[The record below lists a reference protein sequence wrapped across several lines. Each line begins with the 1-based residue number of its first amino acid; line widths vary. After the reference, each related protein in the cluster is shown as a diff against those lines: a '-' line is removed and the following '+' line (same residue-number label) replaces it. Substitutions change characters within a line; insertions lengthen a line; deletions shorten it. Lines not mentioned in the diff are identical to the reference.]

1 MANKR
6 EEQMQEKIHL
16 EKDDLILKISGSMGS
31 EYSYSVITN
40 WTEEQLLEALEEYQ
54 QMPGQDKADI
64 ETFLSEKEAVL
75 IPWYDSNGYEAEF
88 PLEFYD
94 LEYDYDT
101 GITVA
106 AELPA
111 REQAEMLMKK
121 EEYGETMLFNDEE
134 RNLIMNYAFKLNN
147 MEDTKLL
154 ISEMHEAIDAPDL
167 RAVGEVM
174 RAAQAEI
181 DALPDSM
188 VGISEMYE
196 FGYTSNLMLPI
207 TKGRAWELFRNG
219 CEVFHLYSDD
229 TEAVVEDEADFDTVD
244 DFYGIEKAAWEKYR
258 LQENDRGIV
267 NLRDAEEY
275 QGVEFFD
282 IPALFSNGRVDV
294 SSLPEGIY
302 RYELQGADYDPG
314 YPLYVKESVLV
325 NHAGTIL
332 TAYPLEIP
340 EQGSLR
346 LGSGLNFSR
355 GMQNIPEYRDE
366 MRARNRETDMEI
378 MGSAVIREDERILLT
393 GGENRYGI
401 YQIQESTKGREY
413 LFMNLDFVNSHD
425 MRVDAE
431 HYAFIYGG
439 KLSETDTL
447 DSLYER
453 FNLNQPEGYYG
464 HSLSVSD
471 VVVLQKEGQAK
482 AYYVD
487 SFGFRELPDFV
498 RQRMHEAEMNRKRED
513 SLITLDTTGVEIEQH
528 EGLWHTVDKR
538 EIEGEIFYL
547 MRHNEYGDSVAAV
560 IVNSDGELVA
570 QELEHGFDHGA
581 MESIHEFLADRGI
594 DWKLEGGEIPANDT
608 FLPVY
613 RHSLTYAMEHGEV
626 DTYLDSRKS
635 NIDCKNA
642 IEEAISK
649 NFDGMV
655 LNQDVVNP
663 VLDGYGAER
672 VSFVLACTLQNKP
685 WDGRFSRENK
695 EWANNIPIPEN
706 VNRGVDSNLD
716 YVVESHPAV
725 LDGFINLA
733 KQRIAELE
741 NVQGKEDVTLSAGD
755 ITNPDLEQP
764 FISRYYVVNDA
775 YGTKAEQEYQ
785 YFTDIYEAI
794 HAYGE
799 LSNHLD
805 KQLGMEDMEQ
815 SPSRIPLINCKNG
828 IDEMED
834 IDALL
839 GDKSMNKEVN
849 NAYNRAQFYLDNRD
863 TDIVYE
869 LPDGKGYCYI
879 QTNAEGWYDFTFYDK
894 EYQELDGGA
903 YEETDM
909 SIREVV
915 EDILGEENISPTEC
929 HVVEWMEF
937 MDRAAEAGKLELE
950 ERTRAFT
957 EKPFMLTGEQADVL
971 DKIARASGMDCWFS
985 IGDDN
990 TYIYD
995 FENDDR
1001 LSLKEGIQTLYEGMT
1016 SYQDYE
1022 MTAADISVFEGLL
1035 NKMQIEVIKEE
1046 LPLTP
1051 GITEPE
1057 KALGGMS
1064 RTEIEENVL
1073 CYAQAQLEDMGLS
1086 EDVKLLAA
1094 RVYGSRTREG
1104 LYKEDSDVDV
1114 VLSYIGDIRED
1125 DFFSALHGEGMEMSG
1140 IAIDVNPIS
1149 VEKTGTLEEYMENSE
1164 NYLDMKELK
1173 KLAAD
1178 LEQFSED
1185 YDTYGYR
1192 DVLAGKEENIQM
1204 IYDDLISGRTG
1215 QLREWLEEIAADES
1229 GNLENMVKGSRDL
1242 LKRVDQA
1249 AEKGKISERG
1259 DIVKAPEEKEEP
1271 AISFYAAEC
1280 MEFPVLGE
1288 YHDNLSFEEALKAY
1302 EKIPADRINGIKG
1315 IGFVLHDGSDYDG
1328 MEYELMSAGKLQE
1341 DMLDLVPYYKEHPLV
1356 QKAVAAMED
1365 YLKKQGEAQKEE
1377 NLNPKEQGTVMSEK
1391 KESMT
1396 ADAQQK
1402 TGSKKESVLQALR
1415 NRQAKLKAQEQEKHT
1430 EKSHSKKKGEQEL

>member
-6 EEQMQEKIHL
+6 EEQLKEITGRLEQGVQELFTSERYAEYLKTMAKFHNYSFNNTLLIALQRPDATLVAGYQAWQKKFNRHVMRGEKGIQIIAPAPVKEKEEVEKIDPETNEPILKEDGQPETEIIEHVIPRFKVSTVFDISQTDGEPLPDLGGKDLTGSVREYEIFMEAIRRVSPVSMRFAEMDGDSHGYYHNEEKEIVIKSGMSESQTMKTAIHEVTHAMLHDRETMQEQGVEKDRLTKEVEAESVAYTVCQYFGVVDSSEYSFPYIAGWSSGKEMRELRASMDIIRKTAGDFIEDMEEQLRSLEKERMQEKSHL
-16 EKDDLILKISGSMGS
+16 E
-31 EYSYSVITN
+31 
-40 WTEEQLLEALEEYQ
+40 
-54 QMPGQDKADI
+54 
-64 ETFLSEKEAVL
+64 
-75 IPWYDSNGYEAEF
+75 
-88 PLEFYD
+88 
-94 LEYDYDT
+94 
-101 GITVA
+101 
-106 AELPA
+106 
-111 REQAEMLMKK
+111 
-121 EEYGETMLFNDEE
+121 EE
-134 RNLIMNYAFKLNN
+134 R
-147 MEDTKLL
+147 ET
-154 ISEMHEAIDAPDL
+154 IDL
-167 RAVGEVM
+167 SGE
-174 RAAQAEI
+174 
-181 DALPDSM
+181 
-188 VGISEMYE
+188 
-196 FGYTSNLMLPI
+196 
-207 TKGRAWELFRNG
+207 
-219 CEVFHLYSDD
+219 
-229 TEAVVEDEADFDTVD
+229 
-244 DFYGIEKAAWEKYR
+244 
-258 LQENDRGIV
+258 
-267 NLRDAEEY
+267 EEY

-282 IPALFSNGRVDV
+282 VPALFSNGRVDV
-294 SSLPEGIY
+294 PSLPEEIY

-314 YPLYVKESVLV
+314 YPLYVKESVFV

-332 TAYPLEIP
+332 TAYPLEIQ

-378 MGSAVIREDERILLT
+378 MESAVIREDERILLT
-393 GGENRYGI
+393 GGEDRYGI

-453 FNLNQPEGYYG
+453 FNLNHPEGYYG

-594 DWKLEGGEIPANDT
+594 DWKLEGGEIPADNT

-613 RHSLTYAMEHGEV
+613 RHSLTYAMEHGEA

-642 IEEAISK
+642 IEETISK

-655 LNQDVVNP
+655 LDQEAVNP

-695 EWANNIPIPEN
+695 EWADSIPIPEN
-706 VNRGVDSNLD
+706 VNRGVDANLD

-733 KQRIAELE
+733 RQRIAEME
-741 NVQGKEDVTLSAGD
+741 KVQGKEKAILTEDVV
-755 ITNPDLEQP
+755 TNPDLEQP
-764 FISRYYVVNDA
+764 FIARYYVVNDA

-805 KQLGMEDMEQ
+805 KQLGMENMEQ
-815 SPSRIPLINCKNG
+815 PPSRIPLINCKNG

-839 GDKSMNKEVN
+839 GDKALNKEVN

-879 QTNAEGWYDFTFYDK
+879 QTNAEGWYDFTFYNK

-915 EDILGEENISPTEC
+915 EDILGEENISPAEC

-950 ERTRAFT
+950 ERAETFT

-1046 LPLTP
+1046 RPLTS

-1114 VLSYIGDIRED
+1114 VLSYTGNIRD
-1125 DFFSALHGEGMEMSG
+1125 C
-1140 IAIDVNPIS
+1140 
-1149 VEKTGTLEEYMENSE
+1149 
-1164 NYLDMKELK
+1164 
-1173 KLAAD
+1173 
-1178 LEQFSED
+1178 
-1185 YDTYGYR
+1185 YR
-1192 DVLAGKEENIQM
+1192 RESYFCGK
-1204 IYDDLISGRTG
+1204 DRHSGR
-1215 QLREWLEEIAADES
+1215 IY
-1229 GNLENMVKGSRDL
+1229 
-1242 LKRVDQA
+1242 
-1249 AEKGKISERG
+1249 GK
-1259 DIVKAPEEKEEP
+1259 
-1271 AISFYAAEC
+1271 C
-1280 MEFPVLGE
+1280 
-1288 YHDNLSFEEALKAY
+1288 
-1302 EKIPADRINGIKG
+1302 
-1315 IGFVLHDGSDYDG
+1315 
-1328 MEYELMSAGKLQE
+1328 GKL
-1341 DMLDLVPYYKEHPLV
+1341 
-1356 QKAVAAMED
+1356 
-1365 YLKKQGEAQKEE
+1365 
-1377 NLNPKEQGTVMSEK
+1377 S
-1391 KESMT
+1391 
-1396 ADAQQK
+1396 
-1402 TGSKKESVLQALR
+1402 
-1415 NRQAKLKAQEQEKHT
+1415 
-1430 EKSHSKKKGEQEL
+1430 